1 MPERGRLTRMMVSDK
16 VVSEEERRQAIEDL
30 CSLASQ
36 DCTVLYRPGE
46 KPIEGICPVEGCG
59 VEMTRYYP
67 WSASDEEKS

>member
-1 MPERGRLTRMMVSDK
+1 MSANIGLVPLKDVDLPSRPDGWLL
-16 VVSEEERRQAIEDL
+16 SEEERRQAIEDL

-36 DCTVLYRPGE
+36 DCTVMYQPGE

-67 WSASDEEKS
+67 